1 MLASSLLV
9 LAQALSLAAEPE
21 LATTEAPSVDAPA
34 IESLGSLE
42 CHFLFYKLS
51 KSEPKIAELAR
62 ISPEYRSARDEF
74 ERRDKF
80 QAVKPIL
87 DETAARVAGARR
99 FHIRMG
105 STLGEYDFD
114 RKAFPSGM
122 TVGTFVSFPE
132 WETSIPGP
140 ACSIL
145 FVAPENFASVPMAE
159 EAARSLSAKLR
170 ERFTR
175 EVSLE
180 IDFEPTGAGTRA
192 LSGVLHRAI
201 TARIVRVRVFALNE
215 QIGELMPPVNEA
227 SASAKAAQAASSVKE
242 SQPAAKKAPL
252 PKGK

>member
-9 LAQALSLAAEPE
+9 LAQALSLAADPE
-21 LATTEAPSVDAPA
+21 LATSEGPTVDAPA

-51 KSEPKIAELAR
+51 KSEPKITDLAR

-74 ERRDKF
+74 ERRDKY

-87 DETAARVAGARR
+87 DQTAARVAGAKR
-99 FHIRMG
+99 FHLRMG

-132 WETSIPGP
+132 WETNVPGP
-140 ACSIL
+140 ACSIM
-145 FVAPENFASVPMAE
+145 FTAPENFAWIPVGE

-170 ERFTR
+170 DRFTR
-175 EVSLE
+175 EISLE
-180 IDFEPTGAGTRA
+180 IDFEPSAAGTRA
-192 LSGVLHRAI
+192 LSGVLHKAI
-201 TARIVRVRVFALNE
+201 SARIVRVRVFALQE
-215 QIGELMPPVNEA
+215 QIGELLP
-227 SASAKAAQAASSVKE
+227 
-242 SQPAAKKAPL
+242 QPAKEAAAPAKERQTAPSIKET
-252 PKGK
+252 PTAAKRQGK